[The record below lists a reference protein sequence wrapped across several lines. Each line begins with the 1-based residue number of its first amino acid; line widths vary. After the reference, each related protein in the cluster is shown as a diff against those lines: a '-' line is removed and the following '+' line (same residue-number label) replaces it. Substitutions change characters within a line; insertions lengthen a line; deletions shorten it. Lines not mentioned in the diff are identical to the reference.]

1 MFRFPL
7 EFHFPFFRIAPTI
20 VVTDSSGAEVCFVR
34 QKLFRLKEAVT
45 VHRDSSQQTV
55 LGMIKADRIIDWS
68 ARYTFSDAE
77 GQPFGAV
84 GRRGA
89 KSLWR
94 SHYDIFSR
102 ADSKEVSMTIQEENP
117 FAKIFDSLLGQIP
130 ILGVLTA
137 YLFHPRYAVRTADG
151 TIVAR
156 LTKRAALLEGKF
168 TLEQLGELQDEQALE
183 ILLSCLMM
191 LLLERNRG

>member
-55 LGMIKADRIIDWS
+55 LGTIKADRIIDWS

-168 TLEQLGELQDEQALE
+168 TLEQLGDLQDEQSLE